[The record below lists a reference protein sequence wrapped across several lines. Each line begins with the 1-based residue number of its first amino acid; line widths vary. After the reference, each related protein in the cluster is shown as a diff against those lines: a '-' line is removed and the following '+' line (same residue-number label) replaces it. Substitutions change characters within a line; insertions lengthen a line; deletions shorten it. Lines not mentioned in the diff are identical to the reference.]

1 MMIENNILPELTGTE
16 KQIKLAED
24 IRKQALKIFEQ
35 ESILFDNQEF
45 KEKYEDWKM
54 KNNIDAYS
62 MYDNYKKLQ
71 NETKASEWINMS
83 SIFEELDDIQLEKIE
98 TARNKQEKGKFSATL
113 EYIRQRYEFFF

>member
-71 NETKASEWINMS
+71 NETEASEWINMS

-113 EYIRQRYEFFF
+113 EYIRQRYGFFF

>member
-1 MMIENNILPELTGTE
+1 MMIENNILPELTDTE

>member
-1 MMIENNILPELTGTE
+1 MIENNILPALIGTE
-16 KQIKLAED
+16 KQIKCAED
-24 IRKQALKIFEQ
+24 IRKQALKIFKQ
-35 ESILFDNQEF
+35 ESVLFNNQEF

-83 SIFEELDDIQLEKIE
+83 SIFEELDDMQLEKIE
-98 TARNKQEKGKFSATL
+98 TARTKQEKGKFAATL